1 MAWIF
6 GDFRLDPE
14 RFELSCGA
22 ELVRLEPQVLALLC
36 LLVRHH
42 DRMVTKDEIVDAVKD
57 IIATIAPDE
66 ELDGLD
72 MNERLRDQIELDSMD
87 FLDIV
92 MELRKRYGVQVP
104 EEDYPHLNTLG
115 GCAEYLGP
123 RMADKELKLVN
134 A

>member
-1 MAWIF
+1 MSNEDI
-6 GDFRLDPE
+6 
-14 RFELSCGA
+14 
-22 ELVRLEPQVLALLC
+22 VLA
-36 LLVRHH
+36 
-42 DRMVTKDEIVDAVKD
+42 IKD

-66 ELDGLD
+66 ELDGLTL
-72 MNERLRDQIELDSMD
+72 EEPLRDQIELDSMD

-104 EEDYPHLNTLG
+104 EDDYPHLNTLG